1 MIDPDFLWHAAIG
14 GMLML
19 GLLCIRYARDTETLV
34 GGIAALALA
43 AALVTWDAVRVDAPR
58 PERGAPVEVRR

>member
-19 GLLCIRYARDTETLV
+19 GLLCIRYARDTETFV
-34 GGIAALALA
+34 GGIAALMLA
-43 AALVTWDAVRVDAPR
+43 AALVTWSAVRVDAPQH
-58 PERGAPVEVRR
+58 ERSAPPSVQR

>member
-1 MIDPDFLWHAAIG
+1 MIDPDFLWHAVIG

-34 GGIAALALA
+34 GGIAALMLA
-43 AALVTWDAVRVDAPR
+43 AALVTWGAVRVDATQH
-58 PERGAPVEVRR
+58 ERSAPSSVQP